1 MAKTVVIVG
10 ALDTKGQEIGFVRQL
25 IQARGIHTVLV
36 DFGVLGKPGLPPDI
50 SSEEVAVAGGG
61 ELVKLRSSKD
71 KSEAMRV
78 MAEGL
83 PEIVRRLHEE
93 GRLHGILSM
102 GGTGGTAIAT
112 AAMRALPVGIPK
124 LMVSTVAG
132 SDASGYVGTRDIT
145 MMPSV
150 VDVAGVNRI
159 SRRIYANAAG
169 AIVGMVETEVEAQC
183 SANER
188 PLVVASM
195 FGNTTPC
202 IDRARAI
209 LEDHGYE
216 VLVFHANGKGGKTM
230 QALVEDGY
238 IQGLFDVTTTELAD
252 EVCGGVF
259 SAGPDR
265 VQLASKGNIPLL
277 LAPGCVDM
285 CNFWERSTVP
295 ERYQN
300 RRLYEWNP
308 NVTLMRTNP
317 AENIEI
323 GKMLAK
329 TANEC
334 HGPVVVL
341 IPLEGV
347 SMLDSPDKPFW
358 DPEADESCFNAIKRN
373 LRDGIPVI
381 ELSMNINDP
390 RFADKAVEVFL
401 GLIGRAKQVE
411 EVG

>member
-1 MAKTVVIVG
+1 MAKTVVIAG
-10 ALDTKGQEIGFVRQL
+10 ALDTKGQEVGFVRQL
-25 IQARGIHTVLV
+25 IQARGINTLLV
-36 DFGVLGKPGLPPDI
+36 DFGVLGEPGLPADI
-50 SSEEVAVAGGG
+50 SNEEVALAGGSD
-61 ELVKLRSSKD
+61 LLNLRSSKD
-71 KSEAMRV
+71 KSEAMRA
-78 MAEGL
+78 MAAGL
-83 PEIVRRLHEE
+83 TVIVRRLHEE
-93 GRLHGILSM
+93 GRLQGILSL
-102 GGTGGTAIAT
+102 GGSGGTAIAT
-112 AAMRALPVGIPK
+112 AGMRALPVGIPK

-150 VDVAGVNRI
+150 VDVAGFNRI

-169 AIVGMVETEVEAQC
+169 AIVGMVENEVEAKC
-183 SANER
+183 PANEK
-188 PLVVASM
+188 PLIAASM

-209 LEDHGYE
+209 LEGHGYE
-216 VLVFHANGKGGKTM
+216 VLVFHATGKGGRTM

-238 IQGLFDVTTTELAD
+238 IQGLLDLTTTELAD
-252 EVCGGVF
+252 EVCGGIF
-259 SAGPDR
+259 SAGPER
-265 VQLASKGNIPLL
+265 VRLASQRNVPLL

-295 ERYQN
+295 ERYQK
-300 RRLYEWNP
+300 RHLYEWNP

-317 AENIEI
+317 EENVEI
-323 GKMLAK
+323 GKMLAE

-334 HGPVVVL
+334 HGPVAIL

-347 SMLDSPDKPFW
+347 SMLDSRDKPFW
-358 DPEADESCFNAIKRN
+358 DPEADQSCFNAIKRN
-373 LRDGIPVI
+373 LRDGIPVV

-401 GLIGRAKQVE
+401 DLIGRAKQVE